1 MPWGREV
8 GGGVFL
14 GCCRVTPPSLPPSPP
29 TSRLCSFRVPPPPYP
44 SSSFPRSPAGAE
56 GFVRS
61 PTIFSAFG
69 DHVGWK
75 GIKGLRQPG
84 GVRRGAECG
93 GGHGGVRGP
102 TCVHW
107 GGGYGG
113 LGGSLLFR
121 RCCVKGTLGT
131 LGMQSGGGTGCP
143 QVSPDVPQQ
152 HVASCDSGCGYGG
165 AMGCTARLGL
175 WG

>member
-1 MPWGREV
+1 MGP
-8 GGGVFL
+8 GGGGGSVFGVL
-14 GCCRVTPPSLPPSPP
+14 PGYPPLPPPLPPHLQALFIPSPP
-29 TSRLCSFRVPPPPYP
+29 PPPTPPPP
-44 SSSFPRSPAGAE
+44 FPAA
-56 GFVRS
+56 
-61 PTIFSAFG
+61 
-69 DHVGWK
+69 
-75 GIKGLRQPG
+75 LR
-84 GVRRGAECG
+84 VRRVLYAAQLFLVRLETMLAGRESKGSGSRGGFGAGLSVVAGTG
-93 GGHGGVRGP
+93 GSVTPHVC
-102 TCVHW
+102 T

>member
-14 GCCRVTPPSLPPSPP
+14 GCCRVTPPFLPPSPP
-29 TSRLCSFRVPPPPYP
+29 TSRLCSFRVPPPPP
-44 SSSFPRSPAGAE
+44 TPPPPFPAA
-56 GFVRS
+56 
-61 PTIFSAFG
+61 
-69 DHVGWK
+69 
-75 GIKGLRQPG
+75 LR
-84 GVRRGAECG
+84 VRRVLYAAQLFLVRLETMLAGRESKGSGSRGGFGAGLSVVAGTG
-93 GGHGGVRGP
+93 GSVAPHVC
-102 TCVHW
+102 T